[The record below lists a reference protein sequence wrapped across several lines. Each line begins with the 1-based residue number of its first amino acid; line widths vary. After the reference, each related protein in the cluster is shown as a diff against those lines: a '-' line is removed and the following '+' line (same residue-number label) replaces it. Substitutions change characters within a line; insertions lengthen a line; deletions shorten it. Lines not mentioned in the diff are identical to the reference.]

1 MSKNGSNKESIFA
14 IYLKDIYQDWQALL
28 GFELSYISLEQRH
41 ANRNIDLIGIDVK
54 RRIPVYMEIQLTKAN
69 RSYLERI
76 KKMVMALQE
85 GVIVW
90 LALSFDEEI
99 LKDLTNWI
107 DDNNFHYTDFYA
119 VSINPLAI
127 EVLEQ
132 LNRMYKLEVYEN
144 MGQLSEIKQLLNVE
158 YKIENIHPLH
168 AGRALTITPQFDM
181 SRLEDVKRAMLAVL
195 RERIPYYLN
204 FHYDKKMNLND
215 YTLTVG
221 AGLSGLLFRCS
232 WNNAKSL
239 AFVELYFE
247 KQRIN
252 WYESFLQ
259 HKQSIQNKV
268 HPDIQFDNRK
278 IGIYFDP
285 MDSLYET
292 FEMIAEVFEKF
303 ILFFCPYTYG
313 KKEIS
318 YEADHYIIK
327 EVGELHHQQPIMIED
342 VYETED
348 SYRIKQED
356 MADCFLYC

>member
-1 MSKNGSNKESIFA
+1 M
-14 IYLKDIYQDWQALL
+14 L
-28 GFELSYISLEQRH
+28 
-41 ANRNIDLIGIDVK
+41 
-54 RRIPVYMEIQLTKAN
+54 
-69 RSYLERI
+69 
-76 KKMVMALQE
+76 
-85 GVIVW
+85 
-90 LALSFDEEI
+90 
-99 LKDLTNWI
+99 
-107 DDNNFHYTDFYA
+107 
-119 VSINPLAI
+119 
-127 EVLEQ
+127 
-132 LNRMYKLEVYEN
+132 
-144 MGQLSEIKQLLNVE
+144 
-158 YKIENIHPLH
+158 
-168 AGRALTITPQFDM
+168 
-181 SRLEDVKRAMLAVL
+181 RLEDVKRAMLAVL

-278 IGIYFDP
+278 IGIYFEP
-285 MDSLYET
+285 MDSLFET

-313 KKEIS
+313 VNDVLQCLDLDGANCPKTDVFTVQNEEEAILCSPFILQIYLIRFIFLKIKFYFIS
-318 YEADHYIIK
+318 ASHDIP
-327 EVGELHHQQPIMIED
+327 V
-342 VYETED
+342 
-348 SYRIKQED
+348 
-356 MADCFLYC
+356 